1 MDILSFGLT
10 QETEMLVKLFSA
22 MFLGMILGIERVA
35 AHKGAGMRTYALVS
49 MGSALFVIIS
59 ETLYQKYAG
68 VTGIDPVRMASQ
80 IVVGI
85 GFLGAGLII
94 FTDSKLIGL
103 TTAAGLWMSG
113 GIGVAIGHGL
123 YLLAIAA
130 TILTLF
136 VFTVLWVVEERLRG
150 KLLYKEENK

>member
-1 MDILSFGLT
+1 MDILNFGTT
-10 QETEMLVKLFSA
+10 QETEMLVKLFIA

-59 ETLYQKYAG
+59 EMLYQKY
-68 VTGIDPVRMASQ
+68 TGNANLDPVRMASQ

-94 FTDSKLIGL
+94 FTDSKLVGL

-113 GIGVAIGHGL
+113 GIGVATGHGF
-123 YLLAIAA
+123 YLLAVAA
-130 TILTLF
+130 TLLTLF
-136 VFTVLWVVEERLRG
+136 VFTVLWVIEERLRDRVF
-150 KLLYKEENK
+150 YKGENK